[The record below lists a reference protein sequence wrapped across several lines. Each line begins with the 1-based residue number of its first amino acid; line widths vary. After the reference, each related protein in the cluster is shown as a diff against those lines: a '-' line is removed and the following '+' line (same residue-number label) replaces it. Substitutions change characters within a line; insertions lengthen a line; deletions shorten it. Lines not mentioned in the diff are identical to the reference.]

1 MRITKDEV
9 KYVAELARL
18 YLSDDEIEQFTG
30 QLDSILDYIEQLK
43 ELDVKDVLPTSQ
55 SISAENVLKEDVVDN
70 TFKKELSLSNAPMQE
85 EGFFKVPKVIE

>member
-1 MRITKDEV
+1 MRITKEEV

-18 YLSDDEIEQFTG
+18 YLSEDEIEEFTV
-30 QLDSILDYIEQLK
+30 QLDNILGYIDQLN

-70 TFKKELSLSNAPMQE
+70 TFKKELSISNAPLQE
-85 EGFFKVPKVIE
+85 KGFFKVPKVIE